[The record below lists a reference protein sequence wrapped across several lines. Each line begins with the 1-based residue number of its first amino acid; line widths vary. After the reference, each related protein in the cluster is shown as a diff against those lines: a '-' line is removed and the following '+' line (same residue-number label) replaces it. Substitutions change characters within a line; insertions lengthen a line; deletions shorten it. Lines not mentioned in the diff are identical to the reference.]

1 MEDEDIINIIRRR
14 FGEIDNISKIPLLR
28 GDGTFTA
35 KISDEG
41 IYVDNLRN
49 YPFLPWEVFIESI
62 SLLKEKWGK
71 AKRGDAMQ
79 FKLGERGLP
88 LDSIEGH
95 IAHVIYGKKTGDTVF
110 KRITPIAC
118 ILIWS
123 KIYIHSPGKLL
134 LSVDI

>member
-1 MEDEDIINIIRRR
+1 MEDEDIVNIIRGQ
-14 FGEIDNISKIPLLR
+14 FGENDNTLKIPLLK
-28 GDGTFTA
+28 GGGTFMA
-35 KISDEG
+35 KFSDKG

-49 YPFLPWEVFIESI
+49 YPFHPWEVFIESI

-79 FKLGERGLP
+79 SKLGERGLP

-95 IAHVIYGKKTGDTVF
+95 IAHVIYGKKKGDTVF
-110 KRITPIAC
+110 RRITPIAC

-123 KIYIHSPGKLL
+123 KICTHSPGELL
-134 LSVDI
+134 LSIDI